1 MKKINKTEIEMYLQM
16 VKKNNN
22 EINNLS
28 MDNDEYL
35 NEIKSIIERDGI
47 EKEDWVETTIID
59 SGMTVGEFTNDGK

>member
-28 MDNDEYL
+28 MDNDEY
-35 NEIKSIIERDGI
+35 
-47 EKEDWVETTIID
+47 
-59 SGMTVGEFTNDGK
+59 